1 MKINHF
7 IPTLVIGASSLLGS
21 CTSKP
26 NAIKTLDNF
35 AADSKLQT
43 ILTDTFST
51 KISDK
56 NKIIEFNKLLKKYN
70 KPVENY
76 IIVDKKTCTATVYS
90 PEGDV
95 LQVSEVALG
104 RHIGDKR
111 GGGYGVKGA
120 ELRAFTPPGE
130 FDIIF
135 EGAKKTSRDFKLYG
149 KRVLGLSGDHTRQE
163 SKISQILALHRVPA
177 TPMGKLRENV
187 FNNNTLK
194 DNRVSFGCVNF
205 LADSYDKMRSFI
217 KGLKTKVYILPEE
230 KGNSLHLE
238 TQKDGSY
245 KFFQTKY
252 RYESQEP
259 KTRRVKHNPSKSNVV
274 KDTIPINPLK
284 GDSVKL
290 DTIVRKE
297 VVKSDSTSQKDSL
310 PEIKLNIPNIFD

>member
-1 MKINHF
+1 MKVNRF
-7 IPTLVIGASSLLGS
+7 IPTLLIGATSLFAS

-26 NAIKTLDNF
+26 GVTTKVFDNF
-35 AADSKLQT
+35 AHDSKLQT

-51 KISDK
+51 KMSDK

-70 KPVENY
+70 KPVDNY
-76 IIVDKKTCTATVYS
+76 IIVDKKTCSATVYS

-120 ELRAFTPPGE
+120 ELRAYTPPGE

-135 EGAKKTSRDFKLYG
+135 EGAKSTSRDYKLYG
-149 KRVLGLSGDHTRQE
+149 KRVLGLRGDHTRKE
-163 SKISQILALHRVPA
+163 SQKSQILALHRVPA

-187 FNNNTLK
+187 FNNKTLK

-205 LADSYDKMRSFI
+205 LVNSYDKMRSLV

-238 TQKDGSY
+238 NQKDGSY

-259 KTRRVKHNPSKSNVV
+259 KTKKIKKIVSKPVII
-274 KDTIPINPLK
+274 KDSIPV
-284 GDSVKL
+284 DSL
-290 DTIVRKE
+290 
-297 VVKSDSTSQKDSL
+297 KSDSTK
-310 PEIKLNIPNIFD
+310 IVLNVSNDTVKKENLSEVKISIPDIFE